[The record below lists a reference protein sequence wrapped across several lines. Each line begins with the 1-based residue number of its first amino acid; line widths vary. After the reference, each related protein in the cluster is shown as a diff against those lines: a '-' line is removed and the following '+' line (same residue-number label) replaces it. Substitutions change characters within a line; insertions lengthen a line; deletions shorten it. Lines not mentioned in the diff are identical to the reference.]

1 MKKLRLLAWLS
12 AMLSVVVFWTTRSP
26 TTFRSGTGLMLDRA
40 WLADAAPSLT
50 PLQHHRAPDQTFLTY
65 PEWFLVFGP
74 AEHAEYLRHHTS
86 TGFPFMAHVF
96 QAWESYAVVDDQTR
110 GVFPANDEYHTMIQ
124 VINTSSTLEFG
135 LKSMYESIIGRMTD
149 VDGGRV
155 ATAEDEFSADFAQE
169 YVTFLDT
176 APWYEFDFLAQLR
189 RLWAEEPWS
198 GPHLLRKWERRWF
211 LTSEMLVKAAY
222 GRVIEAAAH
231 SSFERPILLT
241 AVVLERQP
249 PKPIPGIQE
258 LQPLTALPDG
268 PVLAML
274 PRYTPFTPL
283 AQELAKAGVP
293 FQEIAGNRSAIL
305 ITALGASDWYPAAN
319 TGSSRVLFSQPLV
332 TKPGQSRWV
341 LVSLVGSLHQA
352 LRDLKDSGLHVEHVF
367 DY

>member
-12 AMLSVVVFWTTRSP
+12 ALLSIGVFWHTRPP

-40 WLADAAPSLT
+40 WLVDETPSRT
-50 PLQHHRAPDQTFLTY
+50 PAQHRRAPDQTFLTY

-86 TGFPFMAHVF
+86 TGFPFMSHVF
-96 QAWESYAVVDDQTR
+96 QAWESCSVVDDQTR
-110 GVFPANDEYHTMIQ
+110 GVFAPNDEYHTMIR

-149 VDGGRV
+149 AEGGRV
-155 ATAEDEFSADFAQE
+155 VTAEDEFTAAFAQE

-189 RLWAEEPWS
+189 RLWTDEPCL

-211 LTSEMLVKAAY
+211 LTSELLVKAAY

-231 SSFERPILLT
+231 SNFERPILFT
-241 AVVLERQP
+241 AVVLHHAPAQP
-249 PKPIPGIQE
+249 LPGIQE
-258 LQPLTALPDG
+258 MQPLTSQREG
-268 PVLAML
+268 PVLVML
-274 PRYTPFTPL
+274 PRYAPFTPL
-283 AQELAKAGVP
+283 AQELAKAGVI
-293 FQEIAGNRSAIL
+293 FEEIAGNRTAIL
-305 ITALGASDWYPAAN
+305 ITALGSSDWHSTASP
-319 TGSSRVLFSQPLV
+319 GSARVLFSQPLV
-332 TKPGQSRWV
+332 TKPGQSRWAIATPVGV
-341 LVSLVGSLHQA
+341 LHEV
-352 LRDLKDSGLHVEHVF
+352 LRDLESEGLKIEHVF